1 MREELKGPKVE
12 NVSVAIVEI
21 PLENNEKE
29 YIVYLLNFRD
39 DIMEG
44 IIVASS
50 GYGENPQSGEQ
61 VKTST
66 LRKGIELM
74 LPNEAAR
81 IEPIMPD
88 LFDLTNEFWVSFWVN
103 DVMYDKRFIF
113 VPGSINDEAF
123 KFIEI
128 LGYKGVIL
136 AS

>member
-21 PLENNEKE
+21 PLDNNEKE

-44 IIVASS
+44 IIVTSS
-50 GYGENPQSGEQ
+50 GYGENPSTGEQ
-61 VKTST
+61 IKTST

-81 IEPIMPD
+81 IEPIMPE
-88 LFDLTNEFWVSFWVN
+88 LFPLTNEFWVSFWVN

-123 KFIEI
+123 KLIDI
-128 LGYKGVIL
+128 LGYKGVVL
-136 AS
+136 AT

>member
-1 MREELKGPKVE
+1 MKEGLLGPKVE
-12 NVSVAIVEI
+12 KVAFAVTVDKNEENV
-21 PLENNEKE
+21 NE
-29 YIVYLLNFRD
+29 YYVYLINMRD

-44 IIVASS
+44 IIVAST
-50 GYGENPQSGEQ
+50 GYGENPTTGEQ

-103 DVMYDKRFIF
+103 DVMYDKRFVF
-113 VPGSINDEAF
+113 VPGSINEKEF
-123 KFIEI
+123 KMIDR

-136 AS
+136 ES

>member
-29 YIVYLLNFRD
+29 YIAYLLNFRD

-44 IIVASS
+44 IIVTSS
-50 GYGENPQSGEQ
+50 GYGENPSTGEQ
-61 VKTST
+61 IKTST

-81 IEPIMPD
+81 IEPIMPE
-88 LFDLTNEFWVSFWVN
+88 LFPLTNEFWVSFWVN

-123 KFIEI
+123 KLIDI
-128 LGYKGVIL
+128 LGYKGVVL
-136 AS
+136 AT

>member
-44 IIVASS
+44 IIVAST

-113 VPGSINDEAF
+113 VPGSINEKEF
-123 KFIEI
+123 KLIEI
-128 LGYKGVIL
+128 LGYKGVVL

>member
-50 GYGENPQSGEQ
+50 GYGENPNTGEQ
-61 VKTST
+61 IKTSI

-81 IEPIMPD
+81 IEPIMPE
-88 LFDLTNEFWVSFWVN
+88 LFHLTNEFWVSFWVN

-123 KFIEI
+123 KLIDI

>member
-12 NVSVAIVEI
+12 NVAIALVEI

-29 YIVYLLNFRD
+29 YIVYLLNLRD

-44 IIVASS
+44 IIVAST
-50 GYGENPQSGEQ
+50 GYGENPTTGEQ

-103 DVMYDKRFIF
+103 DTMYDKRFVF
-113 VPGSINDEAF
+113 EAGSIEPEKF
-123 KFIEI
+123 KEI
-128 LGYKGVIL
+128 PQLKAKGIIL
-136 AS
+136 A

>member
-44 IIVASS
+44 IIVTSS
-50 GYGENPQSGEQ
+50 GYGENPSTDEQ
-61 VKTST
+61 IKTST

-81 IEPIMPD
+81 IEPIMPE
-88 LFDLTNEFWVSFWVN
+88 LFPLTNEFWVSFWVN

-123 KFIEI
+123 KLIDI
-128 LGYKGVIL
+128 LGYKGVVL
-136 AS
+136 AT

>member
-44 IIVASS
+44 IIVAST

-123 KFIEI
+123 KLIDI

>member
-44 IIVASS
+44 IIVTSS
-50 GYGENPQSGEQ
+50 GYGENPSTGEQ
-61 VKTST
+61 IKTST

-81 IEPIMPD
+81 IEPIMPE
-88 LFDLTNEFWVSFWVN
+88 LFTLTNEFWVSFWVN

-123 KFIEI
+123 KLIDI

-136 AS
+136 AT